1 MNSVCAVVS
10 VRSAVLVSNEARYI
24 SVSLPQNFHPQP
36 KQVEC
41 GFGGK
46 QPKQKLAEQTK
57 KASSETYKCACSGAF
72 FSMFSSYSPRFG
84 TSRMVVVVVKVVV
97 VVVVVRVMVVMV
109 IVMMV
114 VV

>member
-24 SVSLPQNFHPQP
+24 SVSLPQQFQPQP

-46 QPKQKLAEQTK
+46 QPKQKLEQTK

-72 FSMFSSYSPRFG
+72 FSMFSSNSPRFG
-84 TSRMVVVVVKVVV
+84 TPRMVVVVVVKVVV

-109 IVMMV
+109 VVMMV